1 MSTEL
6 KTIGKQTLVYT
17 GGVVLGKVASFV
29 MLPVYTRYLT
39 PADYGVL
46 ELLGMTIEVIG
57 LISGVGIMGAVFKF
71 YHAEHN
77 QAGKND
83 VISTAAIGVGAI
95 AMAVTLG
102 GLIIA
107 PEISRLT
114 FGSEANL
121 PYLQLY
127 FLLFL
132 FQNFEQVPLALI
144 RAENRAGLFVTVN
157 AIKLVAMLSLNILFV
172 VYFRMGI
179 RGVLTSS
186 ILTSAAVSMTMS
198 AYAFRRVGFGFTRAR
213 FRGMLVFGI
222 PLVPWWLG
230 NFILVFSDRFFL
242 NHYTNTS
249 TVGIYSLAYKFA
261 FLLNALAY
269 GPFETIWTSARFEV
283 AKRPDASEIYARVF
297 FYLNV
302 ILGVLGLLLALFVR
316 DFLSVMSD
324 PAFLPAY
331 RVVPFL
337 IAAQIVFI
345 WAAYWSV
352 GIYLSGTTKSL
363 ATGAIVLVPLTLI
376 LNYLF
381 IPPFGMYGAVAAT
394 IGAYAAR
401 FLWTYYFSQRYYPV
415 QHQWANV
422 AKLYVIL
429 AGAVAVGSAYHPEH
443 LLASIGWNTA
453 LLLTSI
459 GLVGA
464 VVLSSNDR
472 AALRTV
478 FAGGVP
484 TVIRRLAEN
493 ATRP

>member
-17 GGVVLGKVASFV
+17 GGVVIGKVASFV

-39 PADYGVL
+39 PADYGIL

-57 LISGVGIMGAVFKF
+57 LITGAGIMGAVFKF
-71 YHAEHN
+71 YHAEHH
-77 QAGKND
+77 QVGKND
-83 VISTAAIGVGAI
+83 VISTAALGVGAI
-95 AMAVTLG
+95 AIVATLVG
-102 GLIIA
+102 QIVA
-107 PEISRLT
+107 PELSKVT

-121 PYLQLY
+121 PYLRLY

-144 RAENRAGLFVTVN
+144 RAENRAALFVTIN

-172 VYFRMGI
+172 VYLRMGI
-179 RGVLTSS
+179 EGVLTSS
-186 ILTSAAVSMTMS
+186 IITSAVVATGMS
-198 AYAFRRVGFGFTRAR
+198 GYLVRRVGFGFTRAR
-213 FRGMLVFGI
+213 FRQMLGFGV
-222 PLVPWWLG
+222 PLVPWWVG

-242 NHYTNTS
+242 NHYTSTS
-249 TVGIYSLAYKFA
+249 AVGIYSLAYKFA

-269 GPFETIWTSARFEV
+269 SPFETIWTSARFEV

-297 FYLNV
+297 FYMNV
-302 ILGVLGLLLALFVR
+302 VLGILGLLLALFVR

-331 RVVPFL
+331 RVVPLL
-337 IAAQIVFI
+337 IAAQVVFI

-352 GIYLSGTTKSL
+352 GIYVTGRTKIL

-376 LNYLF
+376 LNYFF
-381 IPPFGMYGAVAAT
+381 IPPFGMYGAVGAT
-394 IGAYAAR
+394 LAAYAAR
-401 FLWTYYFSQRYYPV
+401 FFWIYYFAQRYYPSRY
-415 QHQWANV
+415 QWANIV
-422 AKLYVIL
+422 KLYGIL
-429 AGAVAVGSAYHPEH
+429 GAAVTLGFAYHPEH

-459 GLVGA
+459 GLVNA
-464 VVLSSNDR
+464 LVLSSSDR
-472 AALRTV
+472 TALRSI

-484 TVIRRLAEN
+484 AMIRRLAEN
-493 ATRP
+493 APRL

>member
-1 MSTEL
+1 MSTGL

-17 GGVVLGKVASFV
+17 GGVVIGKVASFV

-57 LISGVGIMGAVFKF
+57 LITGAGIMGAVFKF
-71 YHAEHN
+71 YHAEDH
-77 QAGKND
+77 QAGKRD
-83 VISTAAIGVGAI
+83 VISTAALGVGAI
-95 AMAVTLG
+95 AIVATLV
-102 GLIIA
+102 GLLIA
-107 PEISRLT
+107 PEVSRLT

-121 PYLQLY
+121 PYLRLY

-157 AIKLVAMLSLNILFV
+157 AIKLVSMLSLNILFV
-172 VYFRMGI
+172 VYLRMGI

-186 ILTSAAVSMTMS
+186 IITSAAVSIGMS
-198 AYAFRRVGFGFTRAR
+198 GYLVRRVGFGFTPAR
-213 FRGMLVFGI
+213 FRQMLGFGI
-222 PLVPWWLG
+222 PLVPWWVG

-242 NHYTNTS
+242 NHYTSTS

-297 FYLNV
+297 FYMNV
-302 ILGVLGLLLALFVR
+302 ALGILGLLMALFVR

-331 RVVPFL
+331 RVVPL
-337 IAAQIVFI
+337 LVAAQVVFI

-352 GIYLSGTTKSL
+352 GIYVSGRTKVL
-363 ATGAIVLVPLTLI
+363 ANASIVLVPLTLI
-376 LNYLF
+376 LNYFF
-381 IPPFGMYGAVAAT
+381 IPPFGIYGAAGAT
-394 IGAYAAR
+394 LGAYAAR
-401 FLWTYYFSQRYYPV
+401 FFWIYYFAQRYYPI
-415 QHQWANV
+415 QHQWANI
-422 AKLYVIL
+422 AKLYAIL
-429 AGAVAVGSAYHPEH
+429 GAAVMLGSAYHPEH
-443 LLASIGWNTA
+443 LLASIGWNTF

-459 GLVGA
+459 GLISA
-464 VVLSSNDR
+464 LALSSNE
-472 AALRTV
+472 RTAIGAV

-484 TVIRRLAEN
+484 AMIRRVAEN
-493 ATRP
+493 ATRL

>member
-6 KTIGKQTLVYT
+6 KTIGRQTLVYT

-57 LISGVGIMGAVFKF
+57 LISGAGIMGAVFKF

-95 AMAVTLG
+95 AIAVTLG

-107 PEISRLT
+107 PEISQLT
-114 FGSEANL
+114 FGSQANL

-172 VYFRMGI
+172 VYLRMGI

-186 ILTSAAVSMTMS
+186 ILTSAAVSMGMS

-213 FRGMLVFGI
+213 FRMMLVFGI
-222 PLVPWWLG
+222 PLVPWWVG

-242 NHYTNTS
+242 NHYTSTS
-249 TVGIYSLAYKFA
+249 VVGIYSLAYKFA

-283 AKRPDASEIYARVF
+283 AKRPDASEVYGRVF

-331 RVVPFL
+331 RVVPLL
-337 IAAQIVFI
+337 IGAQVVFI

-352 GIYLSGTTKSL
+352 GIYLSGRTKSL

-381 IPPFGMYGAVAAT
+381 IPPFGMYGAAGAT

-415 QHQWANV
+415 QHQWASV
-422 AKLYVIL
+422 AKLYGIL
-429 AGAVAVGSAYHPEH
+429 GGAVAVGSAYHPDH
-443 LLASIGWNTA
+443 LVTSIGWNTI
-453 LLLTSI
+453 LFLTSI
-459 GLVGA
+459 GLVNA
-464 VVLSSNDR
+464 MVLSSDDR
-472 AALRTV
+472 AAVKSLI
-478 FAGGVP
+478 GGGIP
-484 TVIRRLAEN
+484 MLRRLVEN
-493 ATRP
+493 ASSG

>member
-1 MSTEL
+1 MSTGL

-17 GGVVLGKVASFV
+17 GGVVIGKIASFV

-57 LISGVGIMGAVFKF
+57 LIAGAGIMGAVFKF

-83 VISTAAIGVGAI
+83 VISTAALGVGAI
-95 AMAVTLG
+95 AILVTLV

-107 PEISRLT
+107 PELSKLT
-114 FGSEANL
+114 FDSEANL
-121 PYLQLY
+121 PYLRLY

-157 AIKLVAMLSLNILFV
+157 AIRLASMLSLNILFV
-172 VYFRMGI
+172 VYLRMGI
-179 RGVLTSS
+179 QGVLTSS
-186 ILTSAAVSMTMS
+186 IITSAAVSLGMS
-198 AYAFRRVGFGFTRAR
+198 GYLVHRVGVGFTPAR
-213 FRGMLVFGI
+213 FRQMLGFGV
-222 PLVPWWLG
+222 PLVPWGVG

-242 NHYTNTS
+242 NHYTSTS
-249 TVGIYSLAYKFA
+249 MVGIYSLAYKFA

-269 GPFETIWTSARFEV
+269 GPFETIWMSARFEV
-283 AKRPDASEIYARVF
+283 AKRPDASEIYGRVF
-297 FYLNV
+297 FYMNV

-331 RVVPFL
+331 RVVPLL
-337 IAAQIVFI
+337 IAAQVVFI

-352 GIYLSGTTKSL
+352 GIYVSGRTKIL
-363 ATGAIVLVPLTLI
+363 ATGAIVLVPLTLS
-376 LNYLF
+376 LNYVF
-381 IPPFGMYGAVAAT
+381 IPPFGIYGAAGAT
-394 IGAYAAR
+394 IVAYAAR
-401 FLWTYYFSQRYYPV
+401 FFWIYYFAQRYYPI

-422 AKLYVIL
+422 AKLYGIL
-429 AGAVAVGSAYHPEH
+429 GAAVALGSAYRPEH

-459 GLVGA
+459 GLVNA
-464 VVLSSNDR
+464 LVLSSNDR
-472 AALRTV
+472 TAVRSI

-484 TVIRRLAEN
+484 MVIRRLVEN
-493 ATRP
+493 ASRG

>member
-83 VISTAAIGVGAI
+83 VISTAAFGVGAI
-95 AMAVTLG
+95 AIAATLV

-107 PEISRLT
+107 PDISQLT

-121 PYLQLY
+121 PYLQFY

-157 AIKLVAMLSLNILFV
+157 AIKLISMLSLNILFV
-172 VYFRMGI
+172 VYLRMGI

-186 ILTSAAVSMTMS
+186 ILTSATVSMGMS

-213 FRGMLVFGI
+213 FRMMLAFGL

-316 DFLSVMSD
+316 DFLSVMSA

-337 IAAQIVFI
+337 IGAQVVFI
-345 WAAYWSV
+345 RQ
-352 GIYLSGTTKSL
+352 LSQT
-363 ATGAIVLVPLTLI
+363 
-376 LNYLF
+376 F
-381 IPPFGMYGAVAAT
+381 
-394 IGAYAAR
+394 
-401 FLWTYYFSQRYYPV
+401 
-415 QHQWANV
+415 
-422 AKLYVIL
+422 
-429 AGAVAVGSAYHPEH
+429 
-443 LLASIGWNTA
+443 
-453 LLLTSI
+453 
-459 GLVGA
+459 
-464 VVLSSNDR
+464 
-472 AALRTV
+472 
-478 FAGGVP
+478 
-484 TVIRRLAEN
+484 
-493 ATRP
+493 